1 MQNADDVGK
10 SLPSVCCHEDA
21 ESIQKQISVHE
32 EIESQSFGELSKT
45 FSTELFKKLM
55 ENAQRNCSI
64 MPQGRRHSEIMKKFS
79 LSLLLMIGP
88 SAYKL
93 MHINMPEAFPLLSTV
108 VREANKHYQPLKEGE
123 FCLTSY

>member
-1 MQNADDVGK
+1 MSIVSKVLDILQNADDVGK

-21 ESIQKQISVHE
+21 ESVQEQISVHE
-32 EIESQSFGELSKT
+32 EIESQSFAELSKT

-93 MHINMPEAFPLLSTV
+93 MHTNMPEAFP
-108 VREANKHYQPLKEGE
+108 
-123 FCLTSY
+123 